1 MTFLK
6 LLLNINLIFFVTITI
21 VAGKNSENNLIFLHP
36 SYIIALHYDIKIS
49 LPHSVT
55 NYTFYG
61 ESNVNIIVRHPTQRI
76 NLHSVFVDMDK
87 SASLFHEISRRV
99 YKASNYTCQYKLFV
113 CTFHFH
119 DLITIGSYI
128 FKMKYHGTITDR
140 ENADGFVITS
150 YLDDERKL
158 KWIYSAGGFQNTIGG
173 QYVFPSLNELMFKA
187 TFNITVFHPK
197 HFVAISNMPA
207 ATRKNINMNTVR
219 VNFQTTPAMHPHLV
233 AIAVSELDA
242 LYSDNGNIALWVRD
256 ISVVELMHFTLQ
268 VIVASTTYL
277 RDKYFQDDKLN
288 DISTTNHVVIPY
300 HRDDGLPNWGI
311 IFYSEKDVV
320 YNEEWNS
327 IERKTEIASLV
338 ARKVTHQFL
347 NKITLSSWT
356 DIWLNEGIA
365 MFLGMHVLDK
375 NFTDLQMMNLI
386 IVRNRFETLHLES
399 IINTPPIVLQIEE
412 PYGIKSYSSFRYNKE
427 HLNNLLYILIIVA
440 FLIIRMLYHLL
451 SDKVF
456 KKGIYNY
463 LKNQTDHVDTFD
475 EPQHSNNIE
484 VTLETLHQCCCNLLC
499 CMGNKPVKIASV
511 NNLWDVMQTALDK
524 SDHENMFDIKEV
536 MNFWITKNQY
546 PVLKVIRNYN
556 NGRTII
562 WSEMRNT
569 SEQHEWWIPVTYTT
583 QTNLNFSITWPF
595 FQEWIT
601 SEKFFINL
609 SLNMNDWIIVNLQ
622 QLGYYRVMYDKENWL
637 RLAKHLNSY
646 RYYKIHVLNRAQI
659 IDDAYHFFM
668 MKQLDFEMFKNLTSY
683 LWREKNYVAWYP
695 MFKILRHMF
704 IHSNIFSH
712 PEAEP
717 MKAHMLSIVHNLFEE
732 IGYYNQVYDH
742 IHAISIREE
751 AAEWACFFGDK
762 ICRETAYKEL
772 QTYMKLAVMH
782 KWLFAADLQ
791 GAGARQLFPCWDE
804 PNIRTNFTISVKHDQ
819 YYSVLSNTE
828 AIDNFKVR
836 LGKNW
841 SRFETTVKISPYHIM
856 IILHKFKRLND
867 SNVWCRKNVEQQVKW
882 IHTIAKIA
890 TLHLKLKY
898 DDIIYP
904 LTVTHV
910 IIPGFQ
916 DTGMS
921 SWGIVLHR
929 ETDVLYDKKLDFI
942 AKKFEMAFMIARKMA
957 HQYIGNLL
965 AQSSWSYLW
974 LNEGIATF
982 LAMKIVKQH
991 EHPQLMDL
999 FVVKFQHESL
1009 RLNDYYNMSLI
1020 DEVDTSS
1027 DIASL
1032 FPLTYYVRAPIFIR
1046 SLDKALPEEI
1056 LDISIN
1062 DYISK
1067 YKFKSVNT
1075 STSTLEYFLNVIQN
1089 NIITEVPEEYKEYT
1103 NIIEIFTQW
1112 AKQER
1117 YPVLQVSQ
1125 RMSSPN
1131 EVKVYIA
1138 EPYPKKWSIYVTY
1151 ITQKNPNIG
1160 HKVWLKEPHTDLY
1173 LPVNNSDWI
1182 IINVEQAGYY
1192 RVNYNNNNWEKL
1204 GNYLNSREYTNIH
1217 VLNRAQIIDDAYY
1230 FMSTNN
1236 KLNFNIFKALTYYL
1250 SKETNYIAW
1259 YPMFKILEQ
1268 ISGFFPFLQSSE
1280 VKEHF
1285 RKILDNVLEK
1295 IGYTDIME
1303 ENNFTKCLRLEAA
1316 KWACTLGSQKCT
1328 TTASS
1333 ELIQLYKNNKH
1344 SRIWPEWKKWT
1355 YCKGMMVA
1363 HNITWKEMLTE
1374 YTLDFDNKRLEYLA
1388 CSENSDNIIFYIKQL
1403 KSIYFTKLQ
1412 YPITIFHSI
1421 IARHAKN
1428 NLILNYIL
1436 DNLTS
1441 IIPR

>member
-347 NKITLSSWT
+347 NKITLS
-356 DIWLNEGIA
+356 N
-365 MFLGMHVLDK
+365 
-375 NFTDLQMMNLI
+375 LQMMNLI

-412 PYGIKSYSSFRYNKE
+412 PYGIKSYSSFRYNK
-427 HLNNLLYILIIVA
+427 A

-463 LKNQTDHVDTFD
+463 LKNH
-475 EPQHSNNIE
+475 
-484 VTLETLHQCCCNLLC
+484 LL
-499 CMGNKPVKIASV
+499 
-511 NNLWDVMQTALDK
+511 
-524 SDHENMFDIKEV
+524 
-536 MNFWITKNQY
+536 
-546 PVLKVIRNYN
+546 
-556 NGRTII
+556 
-562 WSEMRNT
+562 
-569 SEQHEWWIPVTYTT
+569 
-583 QTNLNFSITWPF
+583 
-595 FQEWIT
+595 
-601 SEKFFINL
+601 
-609 SLNMNDWIIVNLQ
+609 
-622 QLGYYRVMYDKENWL
+622 
-637 RLAKHLNSY
+637 
-646 RYYKIHVLNRAQI
+646 
-659 IDDAYHFFM
+659 
-668 MKQLDFEMFKNLTSY
+668 
-683 LWREKNYVAWYP
+683 
-695 MFKILRHMF
+695 
-704 IHSNIFSH
+704 
-712 PEAEP
+712 
-717 MKAHMLSIVHNLFEE
+717 KAHMLSIVHNLFEE

-782 KWLFAADLQ
+782 KRPVHRTFIKFISKRRKENEFVFYGESILLFQDINKKRVLRLHARNLVINTVATKIRYFANGMNNEIAPKEHIVHKKQQTIDIIFDYPFLQGIDTYRVIVKFLGSIPDNTGGITGKNDKDFNNKKTWLFAADLQ

-1333 ELIQLYKNNKH
+1333 ELIQLYKK
-1344 SRIWPEWKKWT
+1344 P
-1355 YCKGMMVA
+1355 
-1363 HNITWKEMLTE
+1363 
-1374 YTLDFDNKRLEYLA
+1374 
-1388 CSENSDNIIFYIKQL
+1388 
-1403 KSIYFTKLQ
+1403 
-1412 YPITIFHSI
+1412 
-1421 IARHAKN
+1421 
-1428 NLILNYIL
+1428 NLYE
-1436 DNLTS
+1436 
-1441 IIPR
+1441 